1 MPQLLWTSRLTSDG
15 AKSPISFA
23 YRDDGHLTR
32 WNRFLNVNGQDAFH
46 VGNACDTCGFFFER
60 LAGPNCGLELDELRT
75 CLERVADAS
84 NAEVLETLAQ
94 LLPKSDYT
102 VAILNVCP
110 ERVRPLERKDYFAL
124 EDVEYQDEFYLV
136 GPPEPHNPA
145 TEYYRINGRSG
156 LTIDDSDYTAKAFD
170 FIVPL
175 IPGVALDRERVD
187 HYKDVLVRG
196 QRPTVVALSLLDI
209 KGPNLNDQVHW
220 CLAHYVLDGH
230 HKLAAAAET
239 GSEIGLIAFIA
250 HQHGV
255 SSPEHV
261 ARVLDTYSS

>member
-1 MPQLLWTSRLTSDG
+1 MPLWDRTLSIDG
-15 AKSPISFA
+15 VDTF
-23 YRDDGHLTR
+23 Y
-32 WNRFLNVNGQDAFH
+32 
-46 VGNACDTCGFFFER
+46 VGNVCDTCGFFFEKLTGR
-60 LAGPNCGLELDELRT
+60 NCGLDLDELRMS
-75 CLERVADAS
+75 LAKGADAL

-102 VAILNVCP
+102 VAILDVIP
-110 ERVRPLERKDYFAL
+110 ELVRPYERQDYFAL

-136 GPPEPHNPA
+136 GPPEPHNPK

-156 LTIDDSDYTAKAFD
+156 LTINDDVYTARAFD
-170 FIVPL
+170 FVVPV
-175 IPGVALDRERVD
+175 IAKEALDRARVEY
-187 HYKDVLVRG
+187 YKDAFVRG
-196 QRPTVVALSLLDI
+196 EHPTVVALSLLDI
-209 KGPNLNDQVHW
+209 KGPNLNDRVHW

-250 HQHGV
+250 HEHGV

-261 ARVLDTYSS
+261 ARLLDTYSS